1 MTSWLTENKPKFT
14 QRVKLILCLDGH
26 TCPLKQS
33 GVPFSK
39 SVRMCISGSL
49 IVHAQGLVILS
60 VRSKRT
66 VATGE
71 FHVHKGSGL
80 FPEQRLEIKHVV
92 KPGSL
97 TVGLE
102 GEPESALP
110 LDRRMLHEMVGGG
123 SDWGLHGGPSRGR

>member
-1 MTSWLTENKPKFT
+1 MPTEA
-14 QRVKLILCLDGH
+14 
-26 TCPLKQS
+26 S

-39 SVRMCISGSL
+39 SVQRCVSGSL
-49 IVHAQGLVILS
+49 MVHGQGLVILS

-71 FHVHKGSGL
+71 FHAHKGLGL
-80 FPEQRLEIKHVV
+80 FPEQQPEIKHVV

-102 GEPESALP
+102 REPESVLP
-110 LDRRMLHEMVGGG
+110 LDRQRCTRWWVGAQTGG
-123 SDWGLHGGPSRGR
+123 CKEALLGEDEAALLA

>member
-1 MTSWLTENKPKFT
+1 MPTEA
-14 QRVKLILCLDGH
+14 
-26 TCPLKQS
+26 S

-39 SVRMCISGSL
+39 SMQRCDSGSL
-49 IVHAQGLVILS
+49 MVLGQGLVILS

-66 VATGE
+66 AATGE
-71 FHVHKGSGL
+71 FHAHKGLGL
-80 FPEQRLEIKHVV
+80 FPEQPLEIKHVV

-110 LDRRMLHEMVGGG
+110 LDRRTLHEMVGG
-123 SDWGLHGGPSRGR
+123 D